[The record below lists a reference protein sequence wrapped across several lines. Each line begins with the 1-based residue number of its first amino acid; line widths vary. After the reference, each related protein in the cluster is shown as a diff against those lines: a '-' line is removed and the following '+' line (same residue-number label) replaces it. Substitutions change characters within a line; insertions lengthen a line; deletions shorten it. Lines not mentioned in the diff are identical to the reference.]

1 MKKLSPSKQ
10 AAKAARIEWIAF
22 ISLFLFVLFLHSQ
35 FQAKTAEYRKA
46 NPKIENVQPDI
57 LKAVSVARATRNH

>member
-10 AAKAARIEWIAF
+10 AAKAARLEWIAF
-22 ISLFLFVLFLHSQ
+22 ISLSLFAYFLHSQ

-46 NPKIENVQPDI
+46 NPKIENVQPQI

>member
-10 AAKAARIEWIAF
+10 AAKAARLEWIAF
-22 ISLFLFVLFLHSQ
+22 ISLSLFVLFLHSQ

-46 NPKIENVQPDI
+46 NPKIENVQPNI
-57 LKAVSVARATRNH
+57 LKAVSVARATRNY

>member
-10 AAKAARIEWIAF
+10 AAKAARLEWIAF
-22 ISLFLFVLFLHSQ
+22 ISLSLFVLFLHSQ

-46 NPKIENVQPDI
+46 NPKIENVQPNI